1 MLINVGKIIL
11 IIAGF
16 QVLAVQVVFFA
27 FNVLQM
33 ALFEIYIHKNY
44 GWIDLSVEPNE
55 AAISQK
61 NSVLIHQISTL
72 VFQTQMYWYYLFFRI
87 KGCKCIYRL

>member
-1 MLINVGKIIL
+1 
-11 IIAGF
+11 
-16 QVLAVQVVFFA
+16 
-27 FNVLQM
+27 M

-72 VFQTQMYWYYLFFRI
+72 VFSNTDVLVLSVFQD
-87 KGCKCIYRL
+87 